1 MLTPE
6 LYLELCP
13 SECETQKFLPTI
25 NNRLIKYDS
34 EYQEIENTGYSRINV
49 YQGSY
54 EKTVVTEVPKITEE
68 GLFSSLG
75 GILGLMLG
83 SSILSVVEILELI
96 LNLTVTLISDKII
109 CQKKANKKIKP
120 SSTQESVK

>member
-1 MLTPE
+1 LLTPE

-34 EYQEIENTGYSRINV
+34 EIKKTGYSRINV